1 MWSHGLIIAPDII
14 NNGLFSLSNI
24 LITVLWHPFYFKF
37 KASEKP
43 SFWCI
48 IPKISTTA
56 HTLFYTFTTRHG
68 FSKLLASVIDSLI
81 RMQQHAPGFDP
92 SVVRHLQR
100 FSGQHASGESDSVNP
115 TTRRAYRPKKTAR

>member
-1 MWSHGLIIAPDII
+1 MDTISHFLSEGKMGWSDA
-14 NNGLFSLSNI
+14 
-24 LITVLWHPFYFKF
+24 Y
-37 KASEKP
+37 
-43 SFWCI
+43 
-48 IPKISTTA
+48 
-56 HTLFYTFTTRHG
+56 HG